1 MAITK
6 IISDNEAAIKA
17 AIRSNGQGEI
27 TGDLLQEKMLLLNRG
42 AFGGEIEYYED
53 GELVKLDIAELQD
66 CINTNS
72 VDVESTWGK
81 FLKEFKANNYQEF
94 HYVALW
100 NYVGGVA
107 RIEAYLLLY
116 TNYRDEEDYSG
127 PVIEMYFLMNPAGYI
142 NNLQSIAL
150 VELDDWGSTYFIGAV
165 YDNEPRKLNMYLG
178 ASAVYSTFVAL
189 FSALQI
195 SGQQWEEIGAGR
207 YAFVRNTRTGE
218 ILPIMQMERLESR
231 QRITVGYRTWDGAHY
246 WQIIDDDITD
256 THSITLT
263 DI

>member
-1 MAITK
+1 MIRQVQAAITADIQASIK
-6 IISDNEAAIKA
+6 DNTT
-17 AIRSNGQGEI
+17 GDI
-27 TGDLLQEKMLLLNRG
+27 TGDLLQTKLLLLNRG

-53 GELVKLDIAELQD
+53 GELVRLDIAELQD
-66 CINTNS
+66 CINANY
-72 VDVESTWGK
+72 VDDGSTWGK

-116 TNYRDEEDYSG
+116 TNYRAEEGYSG
-127 PVIEMYFLMNPAGYI
+127 PVIEMYFLMNPSWHI

-150 VELDDWGSTYFIGAV
+150 VEENDWGSTYFIGAV
-165 YDNEPRKLNMYLG
+165 YADEPRKLNMYLG
-178 ASAVYSTFVAL
+178 ASASYSTFNEL

-218 ILPIMQMERLESR
+218 ILPIMQMEHLESG
-231 QRITVGYRTWDGAHY
+231 QSITVGYRTWDGAHY
-246 WQIIDDDITD
+246 WQIIDDGLTD